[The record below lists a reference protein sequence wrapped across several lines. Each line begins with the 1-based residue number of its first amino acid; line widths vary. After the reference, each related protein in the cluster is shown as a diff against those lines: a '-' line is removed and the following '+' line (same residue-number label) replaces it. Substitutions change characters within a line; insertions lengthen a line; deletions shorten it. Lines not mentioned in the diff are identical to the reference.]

1 MRSEVRILFGAMI
14 LEIFCSGPALTN
26 SILVGCPKTKEA
38 AIIDVPF
45 DSSDQLLEEVAT
57 LNLSVKMILLTHS
70 HWDHIGEV
78 SFLKKKLKVPIY
90 LHEEDAENLK
100 LPGSDGLPLFQ
111 EVKGATPDHLLQ
123 DGEEINIGELKVEVI
138 HTPGH
143 TPGGVCFYFPTEG
156 VLVAGDTLFKGTI
169 GNLSFPTSD
178 PDRMW
183 ASLKRLA
190 KLPPET
196 RVIPGHGEETQIGR
210 EKWLANA
217 REYFGG

>member
-1 MRSEVRILFGAMI
+1 MI

-26 SILVGCPKTKEA
+26 CVLVGCPKTREA

-45 DSSDQLLEEVAT
+45 DSSDQLLDAIDS

-70 HWDHIGEV
+70 HWDHIGDV
-78 SFLKKKLKVPIY
+78 KYLKKKLKVPVSI
-90 LHEEDAENLK
+90 HEEDAENLK
-100 LPGSDGLPLFQ
+100 IPGSDGLPLFQ
-111 EVKGATPDHLLQ
+111 EVKGVIPDHLLK
-123 DGEEINIGELKVEVI
+123 DGEKIKIGELEAEVI

-143 TPGGVCFYFPTEG
+143 TPGGVCFYFPKES
-156 VLVAGDTLFKGTI
+156 LLIAGDTLFKGTI

-178 PDRMW
+178 PSKMW
-183 ASLKRLA
+183 DSLKRLSG
-190 KLPPET
+190 LPKET
-196 RVIPGHGEETQIGR
+196 RVISGHGEETQIGR